1 MNELSK
7 AAGDTPVKYF
17 GHFWGPNDQLESQYN
32 KPIWAEV
39 AAIVYA
45 PTFHS
50 VLEIWCAR
58 IHAPEYLEEDTF
70 VIDDSTDRT
79 LRRAAHFV
87 TGLDLGLME
96 ILGTIEPSNRR
107 AV

>member
-1 MNELSK
+1 MNVISER
-7 AAGDTPVKYF
+7 AGDQPVKYF
-17 GHFWGPNDQLESQYN
+17 GHFLGPDDQLVDNS
-32 KPIWAEV
+32 WAEI

-58 IHAPEYLEEDTF
+58 IHAPDYLEADTF
-70 VIDDSTDRT
+70 VVDDSADRV

-96 ILGTIEPSNRR
+96 ISGQMKAANEKAI
-107 AV
+107 